1 MCNLINTY
9 IHTYIHTYI
18 LHTYIT
24 YIHTYI
30 RLSYNVLKGAAPN
43 LNNNAE
49 IVQTKPKNINGEDVL
64 RFSVNK
70 AKDPKFVV
78 PMEK

>member
-1 MCNLINTY
+1 MFLQKCKVLGCDVIGLRRREDQVWFKNL
-9 IHTYIHTYI
+9 
-18 LHTYIT
+18 LF
-24 YIHTYI
+24 
-30 RLSYNVLKGAAPN
+30 
-43 LNNNAE
+43 E

-78 PMEK
+78 PRKISGSS